1 MSLGAHLIE
10 FRNRLFISAAAIVVG
25 TVAGWFLT
33 DWVWDALRR
42 PINDIGDRV
51 AQITYSDIGSGFDLR
66 LQIALFIGVLA
77 ASPIWL
83 YQIWA
88 FFAPGLTRREKGYA
102 VGFIAVAVPLFLGGA
117 YAGWTVLPNIVRL
130 MASFQP
136 TEDAF
141 QLNARTYLD
150 FAVKLMLAVGIGFV
164 MPVFLVMLNFLG
176 VLLGGVT
183 ATRRGKVVVI
193 GGGAAGEQAARIAFG
208 MGAEVVIIDISIP
221 RLKQLEDEFDGRI
234 QTRTSNAHNITE
246 ALRDADL
253 VIGSVLIPG
262 EKAPK
267 LVTDEMVAQMKPGSV
282 LVDIAIDQGGC
293 FESSRPTT
301 HDDPTFPVH
310 ESIYYC
316 VANMPGAV
324 PETSTAALTNATL
337 PYVVALAD
345 RGWGAALAADE
356 ALARGLNAHAGIITN
371 QGVAEAFP
379 ELPSAPYAEVV
390 AANS

>member
-33 DWVWDALRR
+33 DWVWDAMRR
-42 PINDIGDRV
+42 PINDLGDRV

-66 LQIALFIGVLA
+66 LQIALFIGVLV

-83 YQIWA
+83 YQIWG

-176 VLLGGVT
+176 VLRGASILKSWRVALIAIVLFAGI
-183 ATRRGKVVVI
+183 ATPATDLMSMFLLAAPIVLLYFA
-193 GGGAAGEQAARIAFG
+193 AAGVSILHDRRVDRRRAAEL
-208 MGAEVVIIDISIP
+208 AEY
-221 RLKQLEDEFDGRI
+221 
-234 QTRTSNAHNITE
+234 
-246 ALRDADL
+246 DL
-253 VIGSVLIPG
+253 AG
-262 EKAPK
+262 
-267 LVTDEMVAQMKPGSV
+267 D
-282 LVDIAIDQGGC
+282 
-293 FESSRPTT
+293 
-301 HDDPTFPVH
+301 
-310 ESIYYC
+310 
-316 VANMPGAV
+316 
-324 PETSTAALTNATL
+324 
-337 PYVVALAD
+337 
-345 RGWGAALAADE
+345 AADPRASGE
-356 ALARGLNAHAGIITN
+356 RA
-371 QGVAEAFP
+371 
-379 ELPSAPYAEVV
+379 
-390 AANS
+390 